1 MSSFDR
7 FDALLMSD
15 GIGKERRLW
24 RELDGEIS
32 ECVFQEGEMARVA
45 GEFCRDFVG
54 GDVTK

>member
-15 GIGKERRLW
+15 GIGKERCLW

-45 GEFCRDFVG
+45 REFCRDFVG
-54 GDVTK
+54 AK